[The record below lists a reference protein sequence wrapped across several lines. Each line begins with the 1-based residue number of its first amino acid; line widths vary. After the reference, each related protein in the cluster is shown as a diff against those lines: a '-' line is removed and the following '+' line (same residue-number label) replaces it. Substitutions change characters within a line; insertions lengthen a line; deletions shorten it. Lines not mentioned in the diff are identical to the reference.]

1 MTIIPLEIFA
11 VLFFS
16 LSIPS
21 SFTIKITS
29 FDDYYSLRLP
39 KIILDRNRVD
49 GVFNEEKDS
58 ILKLTYER
66 TGELLESYS
75 VVPIRTNLS
84 E

>member
-1 MTIIPLEIFA
+1 MFL
-11 VLFFS
+11 S

-21 SFTIKITS
+21 S

-49 GVFNEEKDS
+49 SVFNEEKDS

-66 TGELLESYS
+66 TGEIMESYS
-75 VVPIRTNLS
+75 VVPIRTDLS

>member
-1 MTIIPLEIFA
+1 M
-11 VLFFS
+11 FFS

-21 SFTIKITS
+21 SL
-29 FDDYYSLRLP
+29 DDYYSLRLP
-39 KIILDRNRVD
+39 KIILARNRVD
-49 GVFNEEKDS
+49 SVFNEEKDS

-66 TGELLESYS
+66 TGEIMESYS